1 MAMNNQMI
9 NNVNCIVIGQR
20 EFNNWSAYGVLRLN
34 RSRIHYFDCTEETF
48 DTLMYSSTDF
58 DNGIG
63 VEYFFVVLS
72 DDYQKNIIKRAD
84 SENFYLSFQA
94 VNSLYALDGTAYRRM
109 TGAANL
115 AGVTLGLDKDL
126 MALAKQWVNKHNQVL
141 DHLKIKKLFEVF
153 ALEFNEQKYNIFEEC
168 LNKVDLSV
176 EKINDRQHTMAYAW
190 VVGSNYA
197 LNASGIDKKELSK
210 IYSDN
215 EDIPKEYKKL
225 SGCFIASEVD
235 LPLTNNKLFLL
246 ERKEV
251 QKLIQIKE
259 SLLLFTLYAH
269 YKMLIKE
276 YFEHLGE
283 QIFLALTKDV
293 SYIKQYHSVNEA
305 AQLVYW
311 IGVLL
316 PELFVSQLYYAKN
329 SKAFK
334 SIDAKLFNEVHDL
347 LKKANL
353 LTVSSENN
361 PQPTPFIEQ
370 NSDSMMSMP
379 TIQNDVQVEE
389 SIENHQDR
397 KPDTNSVDIKSNDT
411 MEDFERKKDDG
422 DNLQKLILQIVDKD
436 PDLRKIKDLEERIK
450 EKFPDF
456 KFRDWYNEQAAPRG
470 YEALSSR
477 HTVFDRKILKKITE
491 KEIFDSESDTSE
503 NTEQTT
509 RQSNNDSD
517 RDNDGDNQDNQGD
530 NDQDNDRDDGDQKD
544 D

>member
-34 RSRIHYFDCTEETF
+34 RSRIHYFDGTEETF

-58 DNGIG
+58 DNEIG

-94 VNSLYALDGTAYRRM
+94 VNSLYALDGTAYQRM

-141 DHLKIKKLFEVF
+141 DHIKIKKLFEVF

-190 VVGSNYA
+190 AVGNNYA
-197 LNASGIDKKELSK
+197 LNVSGIGKELNK

-215 EDIPKEYKKL
+215 EDIRKEYQKL
-225 SGCFIASEVD
+225 SGCFIASEGD
-235 LPLTNNKLFLL
+235 LSLTNNKLFLL

-276 YFEHLGE
+276 YFEHLDE

-293 SYIKQYHSVNEA
+293 AYIKQYHSVNEA

-311 IGVLL
+311 LGFWL
-316 PELFVSQLYYAKN
+316 PEIFVGQLYYAKHSN
-329 SKAFK
+329 EFQAINADLLTK
-334 SIDAKLFNEVHDL
+334 SYEL
-347 LKKANL
+347 LKKANSL
-353 LTVSSENN
+353 IVSTSEE
-361 PQPTPFIEQ
+361 PQDITQSERVSQTQ
-370 NSDSMMSMP
+370 NSEQALEPESLPVEQANAASVTSEYSSVQDPSQRHTNQSSIHPASKIPNVDSTAQHYDEQQNIAELKRVLEILTKDS
-379 TIQNDVQVEE
+379 TI
-389 SIENHQDR
+389 
-397 KPDTNSVDIKSNDT
+397 
-411 MEDFERKKDDG
+411 
-422 DNLQKLILQIVDKD
+422 KL
-436 PDLRKIKDLEERIK
+436 IKDLECKVQEKYPNFDFFNWYEKNFKRLRKDASNIPKALKRELIK
-450 EKFPDF
+450 
-456 KFRDWYNEQAAPRG
+456 R
-470 YEALSSR
+470 L
-477 HTVFDRKILKKITE
+477 KI
-491 KEIFDSESDTSE
+491 
-503 NTEQTT
+503 Q
-509 RQSNNDSD
+509 NDLD
-517 RDNDGDNQDNQGD
+517 L
-530 NDQDNDRDDGDQKD
+530 
-544 D
+544 